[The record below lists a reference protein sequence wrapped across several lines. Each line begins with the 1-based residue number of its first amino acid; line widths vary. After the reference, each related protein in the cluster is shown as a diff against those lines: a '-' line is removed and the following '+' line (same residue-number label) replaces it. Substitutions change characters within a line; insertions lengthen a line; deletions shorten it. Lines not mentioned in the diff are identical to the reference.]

1 MAIENPFDTKTVW
14 QATNEIPGLRA
25 VRDHIIVRDMS
36 FEGRK
41 LASGIV
47 LLGDDGRTEGIRPR
61 WARVYAVGPDQQDVR
76 VGQWILIEHGR
87 WTRGLKVEIDG
98 DEFIIRR
105 ADPTAVI
112 FISDDEP
119 TDVDTMSTAVYAER
133 KTRENYAEY

>member
-1 MAIENPFDTKTVW
+1 MAIENPFDTKTQW

-25 VRDHIIVRDMS
+25 VHNHIIVRDMS
-36 FEGRK
+36 FEGRT

-47 LLGDDGRTEGIRPR
+47 LLSDDGRTEGIRPR
-61 WARVYAVGPDQQDVR
+61 WAKVYAVGPDQQDVQ

-98 DEFIIRR
+98 EEFVIRR
-105 ADPTAVI
+105 ADPDSII
-112 FISDDEP
+112 FISNEEP
-119 TDVDTMSTAVYAER
+119 IEVDTMSTAVYGER